1 VSRLLLRAQPRWMY
15 EVLQRVTTVENAC
28 MGGSIMWAH
37 ALERLWFELL
47 DTTVP
52 KEIDYGQR
60 GEGACFLGS
69 RRRA

>member
-1 VSRLLLRAQPRWMY
+1 
-15 EVLQRVTTVENAC
+15 
-28 MGGSIMWAH
+28 MWAH